1 MSAPAPL
8 HSFTAD
14 EDTQIVLQRSA
25 GKSCRVIGKSLGL
38 STEAIKRRYAQL
50 MAEANAR
57 VAQREN
63 ANNQ

>member
-38 STEAIKRRYAQL
+38 STEAIQQRYAQL
-50 MAEANAR
+50 MTETKAR
-57 VAQREN
+57 AAQPDN